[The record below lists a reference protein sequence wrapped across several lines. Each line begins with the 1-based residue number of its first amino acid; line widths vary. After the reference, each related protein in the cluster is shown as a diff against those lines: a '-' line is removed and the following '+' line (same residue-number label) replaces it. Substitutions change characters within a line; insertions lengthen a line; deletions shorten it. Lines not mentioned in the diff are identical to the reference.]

1 MNAVLTVTAHPA
13 LDRALHV
20 ARLHP
25 NETNRVRVAR
35 LYAGGKGNN
44 AARALHRLGVA
55 VTAMGFQGGYTGEF
69 CAHSLKAEG
78 IETSFSDCR
87 ALTRTS
93 QLIFE
98 DETGRVY
105 PLYEP
110 GQAIEADEAEA
121 LLRAVGGQLRP
132 GTLCLLCGTALLP
145 DLYARLIALANERG
159 ARALLDSSGEALKRG
174 IAARPY
180 LVKVNV
186 HELADCVG
194 EPLPDRAAQLRALR
208 SVCTQGVTIAAVSL
222 GAGGLLATDGA
233 TAWHGELRMNNVINA
248 VGCGDSLLAGMATAL
263 LHNESVSE
271 IVRWGVAGGAAN
283 TQVVGAGF
291 IDQNQVEE
299 LLPRVTIERL

>member
-1 MNAVLTVTAHPA
+1 MSAVLTVTVHPA
-13 LDRALHV
+13 VDRALHV

-69 CAHSLKAEG
+69 CAHSLEAEG
-78 IETSFSDCR
+78 IQTSFSDCR

-93 QLIFE
+93 QLVFE

-110 GQAIEADEAEA
+110 GQAIEADEAES
-121 LLRAVGGQLRP
+121 LLRAVGEQLQP
-132 GTLCLLCGTALLP
+132 GMLGLLCGTSLVP

-194 EPLPDRAAQLRALR
+194 EPLPDRATQLRALR
-208 SVCTQGVTIAAVSL
+208 AVCTQGVTIAAVSL
-222 GAGGLLATDGA
+222 GADGLLATDGV
-233 TAWHGELRMNNVINA
+233 TVWHGALQMGNVVNT
-248 VGCGDSLLAGMATAL
+248 VGCGDSLLAGMARAL
-263 LHNESVSE
+263 LAGADLPEM
-271 IVRWGVAGGAAN
+271 VRWGVAGGAAN

-291 IDQNQVEE
+291 IERDLVER
-299 LLPRVTIERL
+299 LLPQVGVEHL